1 MQQAGFARAEPTNK
15 ATGGFQMM
23 SESMV
28 RGRRNTVLAA
38 VIGSVLAGYAGSAA
52 ALQFEFENG
61 TTVNWNTTLSVG
73 ANWRAEDPNRNL
85 YSRADASLIGL
96 YSDTPMIPGQ
106 AVPRGDGR
114 AGQQAAGDGNL
125 NWDKGDRFAT
135 PFKLITDVEVKK
147 GNYGGLLRVK
157 AWYDQALN
165 DETVRI
171 GNQANNFNGGRP
183 GLGPVPGF
191 GPCGAT
197 APGAPCLPISPPG
210 QNLWPKAELSDE
222 GFEDEQKFDNVYLLD
237 AYLYGTFDVGDSSL
251 QLRLG
256 NQVIN
261 WGESVFIQGVN
272 QINPIDVP
280 AARRAGAELK
290 EILLPVWAAYAN
302 WGFNFGSVEAFY
314 QLQWNNTS
322 VDGCGQYFTVSGTQ
336 ISSDPGQCGSITVI
350 GGQNGNV
357 LPGTA
362 SPIVPQ
368 LGSQPFLQGNGT
380 YVPAAKGRDASDSG
394 QFGIAFRFP
403 VDKIDTE
410 IGLYA
415 MNIHSRLP
423 LTSSRSGTN
432 PNDIPE
438 PYRTALTQAGF
449 IGNDAYGGFWRSG
462 PTSATLFRS
471 LLPVLEKPIE
481 AALGGAI
488 DLKPGTGFWEYPEDI
503 QIYGISAATNLFGW
517 STSAEISHQIDVPVQ
532 INGNDLVA
540 AGVFGVGP
548 YRDAARVVSNSVE
561 GTYLQGWD
569 QFDKTQA
576 QLNVVKT
583 FSNLLGAQTL
593 LIVGEVGGQWND
605 IEDYTKGGIRY
616 GRGFM
621 FGTASTPELTNAGTP
636 NGNPTILGLV
646 AGNTCSPTAVGL
658 PVPFANPFYNAQPN
672 GCRNDGFI
680 TDLAWGYRLRV
691 SADYNNVRN
700 SGVTITPSVFWS
712 QDVEG
717 VSMDPQFVED
727 RSVLGLGLKFNYNKK
742 YVLDLNYVEYGT
754 SDFDPLF
761 DRDYYSA
768 AVSVTF

>member
-1 MQQAGFARAEPTNK
+1 MT
-15 ATGGFQMM
+15 

-28 RGRRNTVLAA
+28 QGRRNPVLAA
-38 VIGSVLAGYAGSAA
+38 VIGTVLASVAGSAS
-52 ALQFEFENG
+52 ALEFEFDNG
-61 TTVNWNTTLSVG
+61 TRVNWNTTLSVG
-73 ANWRAEDPNRNL
+73 SSWRAEEASKFL
-85 YSRADASLIGL
+85 YAYSDASLVGRYDL
-96 YSDTPMIPGQ
+96 PPPTYSWPVGTAQPGGSG
-106 AVPRGDGR
+106 V
-114 AGQQAAGDGNL
+114 AGNWAAGETAL
-125 NWDKGDRFAT
+125 NYDQYARFST
-135 PFKLITDVEVKK
+135 PLKLLSDVEIKK
-147 GNYGGLLRVK
+147 GNYGALVRFK
-157 AWYDQALN
+157 AWYDQALK
-165 DETVRI
+165 DEEVAF
-171 GNQANNFNGGRP
+171 GNQANNYNGARV
-183 GLGPVPGF
+183 LGPTLPNCFLGVGLPALFNCIPMSTPGD
-191 GPCGAT
+191 
-197 APGAPCLPISPPG
+197 
-210 QNLWPKAELSDE
+210 NRWPRAKLSDK
-222 GFEDEQKFDNVYLLD
+222 GFEDEQQFDGIMLLD
-237 AYLYGTFDVGDSSL
+237 AYVYGSFQVGETDL

-302 WGFNFGSVEAFY
+302 WGFNFGSLEAFY

-336 ISSDPGQCGSITVI
+336 ISSDPGRCNSITVV
-350 GGQNGNV
+350 GGQNGNIAT
-357 LPGTA
+357 GTT

-368 LGSQPFLQGNGT
+368 FGSQPWLQGTGV
-380 YVPAAKGRDASDSG
+380 YVPHAKGQDASDSG
-394 QFGIAFRFP
+394 QFGLAFRFP

-432 PNDIPE
+432 PNDLPAPIKA
-438 PYRTALTQAGF
+438 ALTAQGL
-449 IGNDAYGGFWRSG
+449 IGSDAYGGYWKS
-462 PTSATLFRS
+462 PTSTTLFRS
-471 LLPVLEKPIE
+471 LLPGLEKAIE
-481 AALGGAI
+481 GALAANGVNY
-488 DLKPGTGFWEYPEDI
+488 DLKPGVGFWEYPEDI

-517 STSAEISHQIDVPVQ
+517 STSAEVSYQIDVPVQ
-532 INGNDLVA
+532 INGNDLVG
-540 AGVFGVGP
+540 AGVLGIGP
-548 YRDAARVVSNSVE
+548 YRDEARVVSNSPE

-569 QFDKTQA
+569 HFDKTQA

-583 FSNLLGAQTL
+583 FSNLIGAQTL
-593 LIVGEVGGQWND
+593 LIVGEVGGQWNNMD
-605 IEDYTKGGIRY
+605 DYTKGGIRY

-621 FGTASTPELTNAGTP
+621 FGTAS
-636 NGNPTILGLV
+636 NPAYGPGGSV
-646 AGNTCSPTAVGL
+646 AGQPTLGAASLGNLCSPTFVGL
-658 PVPFANPFYNAQPN
+658 PVPVANTLYNAQPN
-672 GCRNDGFI
+672 GCRNDGFV
-680 TDLAWGYRLRV
+680 TDMAWGYRLRV

-700 SGVTITPSVFWS
+700 TGVTVTPSVFWS

-754 SDFDPLF
+754 SQFDPLF